1 MSVKYVKNSNGR
13 GLLLGDT
20 KALAVLSEKEA
31 LQQTLRA
38 LQTQIDNLQE
48 RIARLENGK
57 KD

>member
-1 MSVKYVKNSNGR
+1 MSVKYVKNSSGR

-31 LQQTLRA
+31 VQQTLRA

>member
-1 MSVKYVKNSNGR
+1 
-13 GLLLGDT
+13 
-20 KALAVLSEKEA
+20 VLSEKEA